1 MLWYAAYGSNL
12 DRTRFLHYLLGGA
25 APGAQRV
32 LAGARDPSPPR
43 DERPF
48 TFAGTMFFGWE
59 SPTWGGGISFVEVD
73 GLEARSVRTATDD
86 VVLARAYLLT
96 EEQFSDVG
104 IQEMHRDLAT
114 AAPVDL
120 APVLANLAED
130 RQLACLVR
138 ADVFGEHVEGH
149 DPSIWV
155 VLARREADLAAL
167 PRQQAGVSP
176 GQTWS
181 PVTPAAGPVWT
192 DERANLFSAWNW
204 KAAAP

>member
-1 MLWYAAYGSNL
+1 MEH
-12 DRTRFLHYLLGGA
+12 RLGGA

-48 TFAGTMFFGWE
+48 AFAGTMFFGWE

-73 GLEARSVRTATDD
+73 GLEARSARTATDD

-96 EEQFSDVG
+96 EEQFSDVA

-120 APVLANLAED
+120 APVLAHRRHTYGPGRYETLHHLGDLDGHPVLTFTTEHRDAVEP
-130 RQLACLVR
+130 RR
-138 ADVFGEHVEGH
+138 PTADYLR
-149 DPSIWV
+149 V
-155 VLARREADLAAL
+155 VGRGLRETHGLTAGQAADYLHARPGIGDWTTETLADLL
-167 PRQQAGVSP
+167 R
-176 GQTWS
+176 
-181 PVTPAAGPVWT
+181 
-192 DERANLFSAWNW
+192 
-204 KAAAP
+204 